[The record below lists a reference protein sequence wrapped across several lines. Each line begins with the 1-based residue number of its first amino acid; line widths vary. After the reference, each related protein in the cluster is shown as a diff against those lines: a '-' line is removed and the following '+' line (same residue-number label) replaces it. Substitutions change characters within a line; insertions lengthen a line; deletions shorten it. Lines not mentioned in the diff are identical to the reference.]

1 MGEFLD
7 VAGLGFAKYMEVE
20 ENVEELECG
29 IDNYLVDLKVILGQA
44 PLQHFALLILV
55 ILLQLSCQ
63 LLNSC

>member
-55 ILLQLSCQ
+55 I
-63 LLNSC
+63 